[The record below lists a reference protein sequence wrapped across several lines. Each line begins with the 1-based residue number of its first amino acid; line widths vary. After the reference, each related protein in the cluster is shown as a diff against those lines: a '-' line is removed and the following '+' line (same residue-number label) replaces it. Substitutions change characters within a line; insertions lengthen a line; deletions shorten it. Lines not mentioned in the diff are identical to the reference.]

1 MSHTLRNVLG
11 FTAAA
16 TAAYYLAHYLR
27 RTPPLGSVEII
38 GHRGAPRYAPE
49 NTLPG
54 FENAAALGA
63 DRLEC
68 DVHLTYDGEP
78 VVIHDETLERTTNG
92 AGRVGDFT
100 LAELRKLN
108 AGAGAVIPTLREY
121 IDVGQR
127 YGLGLLIELKSPHLY
142 PGVEERVLAELEAA
156 NYLHRAIL
164 QSFDFDSLRRL
175 RQLRPT
181 AKLGALYGLTLDT
194 AWPPADADY
203 VCPPAELVALN
214 PGLVRQ
220 AHRQGR
226 GVFCWFNSPA
236 ADTPLMHRFLL
247 AFGVDG
253 LISDDPQ
260 MARGALGRPA
270 PHTALAYVPLP
281 ADA

>member
-1 MSHTLRNVLG
+1 MSHTLRNALG

-16 TAAYYLAHYLR
+16 TAAYYLVHYLR
-27 RTPPLGSVEII
+27 RTPPLGQVEII

-49 NTLPG
+49 NTLPS
-54 FENAAALGA
+54 FENAIALGA

-108 AGAGAVIPTLREY
+108 AGAGAVIPTLGDY
-121 IDVGQR
+121 IAIGQQHNV
-127 YGLGLLIELKSPHLY
+127 GLLIELKSPHLY
-142 PGVEERVLAELEAA
+142 PGVEERVLADLEAA
-156 NYLHRAIL
+156 NYLHRTIL

-181 AKLGALYGLTLDT
+181 AKLGALYGLSLDT
-194 AWPPADADY
+194 TWPPADADF

-214 PGLVRQ
+214 PGLVRT
-220 AHRQGR
+220 AHQQGR
-226 GVFCWFNSPA
+226 GVFCWFNTPA
-236 ADTPLMHRFLL
+236 SDTVLLHRFLL

-253 LISDDPQ
+253 LITDDPQ
-260 MARGALGRPA
+260 VACQALRRPA
-270 PHTALAYVPLP
+270 LAAATAYVPLQT
-281 ADA
+281 A